1 MESGRKDEVWLV
13 TFFVLF
19 VNNALPVDKDSIATV
34 LVFVKDIYIYYI
46 ILYYIVLYCLFHF
59 YRLEFMSMFI
69 RGHAAVKPAQTQI
82 LRQLQNNM
90 DNNII
95 SDGPGY

>member
-46 ILYYIVLYCLFHF
+46 KFRSYALKNKKC
-59 YRLEFMSMFI
+59 
-69 RGHAAVKPAQTQI
+69 
-82 LRQLQNNM
+82 
-90 DNNII
+90 
-95 SDGPGY
+95 

>member
-46 ILYYIVLYCLFHF
+46 ILYYI
-59 YRLEFMSMFI
+59 
-69 RGHAAVKPAQTQI
+69 P
-82 LRQLQNNM
+82 
-90 DNNII
+90 
-95 SDGPGY
+95 

>member
-34 LVFVKDIYIYYI
+34 LVFVKDVYIYF
-46 ILYYIVLYCLFHF
+46 ILFYCYLLF
-59 YRLEFMSMFI
+59 
-69 RGHAAVKPAQTQI
+69 
-82 LRQLQNNM
+82 
-90 DNNII
+90 I
-95 SDGPGY
+95 SFSPDLNLS